1 LGRHRRT
8 NYDEDG
14 NGLIPFGNRKLT
26 LVNLIPDSKMKKNIF
41 KIAAFIFLLAFYNCS
56 DGDVLTATTPINP
69 TTPINALPP
78 IVETNLPKQLKYLA
92 LGDSYTIGQSVC
104 ETCRFPEQ
112 LRKKLAD
119 LNPKNTYTSKII
131 ATTGWTTTNLI
142 SAINAENPASNY
154 DLVTL
159 LIGVNN
165 QYQEKPFS
173 IYEKEF
179 PELIFKAIAL
189 AKGDRSNV
197 IVVSIPDYAFTPFGK
212 QTANPSKISSEID
225 NYNAFAQKYCLEQNI
240 EFVSIT
246 DITRQGF
253 INPLLV
259 AQDGLHPSELAYS
272 LFVERIFPKANLAI
286 HN

>member
-1 LGRHRRT
+1 MMNTFLNKVT
-8 NYDEDG
+8 A
-14 NGLIPFGNRKLT
+14 LFT
-26 LVNLIPDSKMKKNIF
+26 IF
-41 KIAAFIFLLAFYNCS
+41 FIIGCS
-56 DGDVLTATTPINP
+56 SDTTTPI
-69 TTPINALPP
+69 TAGTIIPP
-78 IVETNLPKQLKYLA
+78 IVVPPEGVPPARMLNYLA

-112 LRKKLAD
+112 LRKKLGD
-119 LNPKNTYTSKII
+119 LNPKNTYTTKII

-142 SAINAENPASNY
+142 TAINTENPSSNY

-165 QYQEKPFS
+165 QYQNKPFS
-173 IYEKEF
+173 VYEKEF
-179 PELIFKAIAL
+179 PELILKAILL
-189 AKGDRSNV
+189 AKGDKSNV

-212 QTANPSKISSEID
+212 QSSNPSKISSEID
-225 NYNAFAQKYCLEQNI
+225 NYNTFAQKHCLEQNI
-240 EFVSIT
+240 EFISIT

-259 AQDGLHPSELAYS
+259 ATDGLHPSELAYS
-272 LFVERIFPKANLAI
+272 GFVERIFPKASVAI